1 MGPLPL
7 EAPEWKATNFSQKPT
22 AFNLFLASQQKI
34 DLVGPAP
41 ANDERAD
48 LGTNIARAAEA
59 FHNLPPVARKF
70 WEDRAREVNGE
81 PKTGLEAEEPPSPA
95 EIERRR

>member
-41 ANDERAD
+41 ANDERHQ
-48 LGTNIARAAEA
+48 L
-59 FHNLPPVARKF
+59 L
-70 WEDRAREVNGE
+70 
-81 PKTGLEAEEPPSPA
+81 
-95 EIERRR
+95 